1 MKMKMQEIQTI
12 IQNLKKY
19 FNEKVGDANITTD
32 DYTNGFDKWM
42 EQRGYC
48 YVTNELVFSKKQSII
63 QISKIINLDS
73 YDFESYNH
81 VVDGIIQQI
90 NETFDKA
97 KSKVDECHLI
107 YKFMLEV
114 VPCMNN
120 PIEMNKN
127 DYDSIVVFSSFV
139 IVGKQKKGGMKTI
152 STFTELDEF
161 LNDNKDFC
169 FYIANPMR
177 RKFIKFDKE
186 YMPQLDC
193 YLIKSDEQE
202 ISLVDVKLKKIEII
216 KVDIKDK

>member
-1 MKMKMQEIQTI
+1 MKTQEIQTI

-19 FNEKVGDANITTD
+19 FNEKVGDANITTK

-48 YVTNELVFSKKQSII
+48 YLTNELVFSKEQSII

-81 VVDGIIQQI
+81 VIDEIIQQI
-90 NETFDKA
+90 DETFDKA
-97 KSKVDECHLI
+97 EGKVDECHLI
-107 YKFMLEV
+107 YKFMLEA
-114 VPCMNN
+114 VPCTNN
-120 PIEMNKN
+120 PIEVFEN
-127 DYDSIVVFSSFV
+127 DYNLIVVFSSFV

-161 LNDNKDFC
+161 CENNKGFSY
-169 FYIANPMR
+169 YIANPIR
-177 RKFIKFDKE
+177 RKFIKYDEE

-193 YLIKSDEQE
+193 YLIKSKQDS
-202 ISLVDVKLKKIEII
+202 ISLIDVKTKKLQIYKVEI
-216 KVDIKDK
+216 KNK